1 MTQRLSADDRR
12 RQLIGIGLQ
21 KLVERPIHELS
32 LDEVATEAG
41 ISRGLLF
48 HYFPTKKDFYVAVL
62 EAAARRLLK
71 QTAPDPEAAPA
82 AQLHQSLDAFV
93 AFLERRREPY
103 LALMRG
109 TAGGA
114 DYVIQVHEDTR
125 AAFTGRVHDALGPE
139 SETPRV
145 RLLVRGWFSLV
156 EDTALEWARD
166 RPLPREELIEL
177 LMGSLTAL
185 LSTADPDL
193 AGRLEAEEA

>member
-1 MTQRLSADDRR
+1 MTPRLSADDRR

-62 EAAARRLLK
+62 EAAARRLLR
-71 QTAPDPEAAPA
+71 QTAPDPAAAPLD
-82 AQLHQSLDAFV
+82 QLHQSLDAFV

-114 DYVIQVHEDTR
+114 DYVVQVHEATR
-125 AAFTGRVHDALGPE
+125 AAFTGRVHDALGAR
-139 SETPRV
+139 SDTPRV

-156 EDTALEWARD
+156 EDMALEWARD
-166 RPLPREELIEL
+166 RPIPREELIEL

-185 LSTADPDL
+185 LATADRELPPL
-193 AGRLEAEEA
+193 LSST